1 MGTFLARFLLLTQS
15 ADPVI
20 LPRFEPTQ
28 SMPGKERQVSNRDRI
43 LVVDEASDTAEVL
56 QAVLKP
62 RGVCVQRVRR
72 LDRSA
77 AAADDRCPAVVV
89 LNAESMDGTSP
100 ADLAVWQHVPQV
112 IIGTVRIP
120 AATVGAS
127 HGASRRV
134 LRNPF
139 QFAEL
144 LQAIESLIDA
154 PPVNA
159 ASRR

>member
-1 MGTFLARFLLLTQS
+1 LLLTQS
-15 ADPVI
+15 VDPVI

-28 SMPGKERQVSNRDRI
+28 SMPGKERQVSNSDRV

-56 QAVLKP
+56 QAVLEP
-62 RGVCVQRVRR
+62 RGVSVQRVRR

-77 AAADDRCPAVVV
+77 ATLDECRPAVVV
-89 LNAESMDGTSP
+89 LNAESMDGTSS
-100 ADLAVWQHVPQV
+100 ADLALWQHVPQV
-112 IIGTVRIP
+112 IIGTIQIP
-120 AATVGAS
+120 SATVGAS
-127 HGASRRV
+127 HAVGASRRV